1 MKILYSC
8 VFGFFFML
16 LDCTFFIDKYR
27 LIFLS
32 LFERCLVLEIII
44 KELDVPTRRSSC
56 LTNVIKGLDEVRLLF
71 GSISIERKRRKR

>member
-1 MKILYSC
+1 
-8 VFGFFFML
+8 ML